1 MPSKPIAP
9 KSAEHTFESALERLE
24 GIVEEMEGDRLPLE
38 SLLERYSEGTS
49 LLKVCQ
55 EKLDAAE
62 KKIEIITRGASGK
75 PQLAPF
81 DPATSTP
88 PPAPTPVAPRKTEVP
103 SDVSLF

>member
-1 MPSKPIAP
+1 MPSKPTAP
-9 KSAEHTFESALERLE
+9 KPAEHTFESALERLE

-38 SLLERYSEGTS
+38 LLLERYGEGTG

-62 KKIEIITRGASGK
+62 KKIEIITRAASGK

-81 DPATSTP
+81 EPAAAAAAP
-88 PPAPTPVAPRKTEVP
+88 APPAPRRPDP
-103 SDVSLF
+103 SPADVSLF

>member
-1 MPSKPIAP
+1 MPSKPTAP
-9 KSAEHTFESALERLE
+9 KPAEHTFESALERLE

-38 SLLERYSEGTS
+38 LLLERYGEGTG

-62 KKIEIITRGASGK
+62 KKIEIITRAASGK

-81 DPATSTP
+81 DPAAAAAA
-88 PPAPTPVAPRKTEVP
+88 PAPSVPRRAEPSP